1 MTRSDWLYVGA
12 SFAMVLFLLWRNLPG
27 ALLFLAPKLV
37 RVRTEGTPAS
47 VEGAG
52 HGTAIR
58 QMLEEVEALGFAPLG
73 LKWEQKPL
81 GRRQKEFVFAST
93 QERAWAGVMPVGN
106 EAWLY
111 FFTPLA
117 LGGAVITADFRWP
130 SSDEPDYLAGGL
142 PAATPTEVLAA
153 HRRRI
158 KGVEEQGLGLAERF
172 DLAAREL
179 AARAFYAG
187 GPGAR
192 EARRRELPHLLFAGT
207 GLAWLGLL
215 GYTVLRKTLGA
226 G

>member
-1 MTRSDWLYVGA
+1 MTQSDWLYVGA
-12 SFAMVLFLLWRNLPG
+12 SFALVLFLLWRNLPG
-27 ALLFLAPKLV
+27 ALLFVAPKLV
-37 RVRTEGTPAS
+37 RVRTEGTPES
-47 VEGAG
+47 VEGSA
-52 HGTAIR
+52 HGSAIR
-58 QMLEEVEALGFAPLG
+58 QMLEDVEALGFAPLG
-73 LKWEQKPL
+73 IKWERKPL
-81 GRRQKEFVFAST
+81 GRGQKEFVFASEE
-93 QERAWAGVMPVGN
+93 ERAWAGVMPVGN

-117 LGGAVITADFRWP
+117 LGGAVITADFKWP
-130 SSDEPDYLAGGL
+130 SAEDPDYLAGGL

-158 KGVEEQGLGLAERF
+158 RSLQEKGLAVAERF
-172 DLAAREL
+172 DLPAREQ

-215 GYTVLRKTLGA
+215 GYTVLRKTLGL